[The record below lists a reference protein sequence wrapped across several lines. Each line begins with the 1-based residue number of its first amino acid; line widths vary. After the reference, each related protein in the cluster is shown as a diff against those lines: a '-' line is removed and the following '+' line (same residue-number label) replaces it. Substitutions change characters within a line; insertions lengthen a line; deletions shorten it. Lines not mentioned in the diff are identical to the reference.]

1 MKKLILVLPMF
12 TALFLATPI
21 LAKNNNANS
30 GSGNQAQNQVQTQN
44 QGEEQGVQVQAQESE
59 NFGDGQGEGLQI
71 RNQNAASNMSE
82 VAKQVQEM
90 LQIRTAGGIG
100 EQVRVIAQAQNQAQT
115 QIQQHVQK
123 MEARG
128 NLFKFMFG
136 PDFKAVDN
144 LTQAVEQNQNRI
156 QLLQELQT
164 QLTNAGDKTMVQA
177 TIEAMIQQNTVL
189 QEMVQSENQ
198 TRSVFG
204 WLVKMFAK

>member
-1 MKKLILVLPMF
+1 MKKLILILPLFTVLFVAM
-12 TALFLATPI
+12 PI
-21 LAKNNNANS
+21 LAKNTNS
-30 GSGNQAQNQVQTQN
+30 ASGNQAQNQVQTQN
-44 QGEEQGVQVQAQESE
+44 QGEVQEVQVQAQEAE
-59 NFGDGQGEGLQI
+59 NFGGGQGEGLQI
-71 RNQNAASNMSE
+71 RNQNAVTNMGE
-82 VAKQVQEM
+82 VAIQVQEM
-90 LQIRTAGGIG
+90 LQIRTSGGIG
-100 EQVRVIAQAQNQAQT
+100 EQVRAIAQAQNQEQT
-115 QIQQHVQK
+115 QIQEHVLK

-164 QLTNAGDKTMVQA
+164 QLTNAGDKTMIQA

-189 QEMVQSENQ
+189 QEMIQAENQ
-198 TRSVFG
+198 TRSLFG